1 MNREREKRGQI
12 LDALKTIIHYGRE
25 PIFIFEATGTILGEN
40 DHFKKLPKK
49 TKQGLLNKNGMVK
62 NSIIE
67 SLKNGIKSIQLE
79 DDGGLTFLHTITFCN
94 FLKDNSL
101 ALGLISRGSKNCIN
115 ESKMDRKEMFRLI
128 THELKSPLSNIM
140 ITLEFILLKKN
151 KIDFDEIVNKI
162 RSILKQVI
170 SLNSFI
176 DNYLDMEKLN
186 GGFIEPCIDVFDLKE
201 MIKEIQNTVE
211 PLVKSKGLDFI
222 ISAKNIPAKMKND
235 EEMIKRIILNF
246 LNNATKFTKEGFV
259 KLEVSKGKNTIQ
271 FTVEDSGAGI
281 EEKNLKDIFEPFKRF
296 KEEGKKS
303 EGFGLGLNIANKF
316 AKMLKGKITIKSKV
330 GKGSKFS
337 LVLPL
342 R

>member
-12 LDALKTIIHYGRE
+12 LNGLETIIQYGRE
-25 PIFIFEATGTILGEN
+25 PIFIFEATGNILGEN
-40 DHFKKLPKK
+40 EYFKKLPEK
-49 TKQGLLNKNGMVK
+49 TKKLLLDKNGNLK

-67 SLKNGIKSIQLE
+67 SLKTGIKSIWLK
-79 DDGGLTFLHTITFCN
+79 DSTGSTFLHTITFRN

-101 ALGLISRGSKNCIN
+101 ALGLISKDSQDCMN
-115 ESKMDRKEMFRLI
+115 ESTMDRKEMFRLI
-128 THELKSPLSNIM
+128 THELKSPLSNIL
-140 ITLEFILLKKN
+140 ITLEYILLRKN
-151 KIDFDEIVNKI
+151 KIDFNEIVDKI

-186 GGFIEPCIDVFDLKE
+186 AGFIEPCFDVFDLKE
-201 MIKEIQNTVE
+201 MINEIQDSVE
-211 PLVKSKGLDFI
+211 PIIKSKGLDFI
-222 ISAKNIPAKMKND
+222 ISTKNIPDKMKND
-235 EEMIKRIILNF
+235 EEMIKRIVLNF

-259 KLEVSKGKNTIQ
+259 KLEVSQGKNSIR
-271 FTVEDSGAGI
+271 FIVEDSGMGI
-281 EEKNLKDIFEPFKRF
+281 EKKDLKDIFEPFKRI

-316 AKMLKGKITIKSKV
+316 AKMLKGKISVKSKV
-330 GKGSKFS
+330 GKGSKFT
-337 LVLPL
+337 LNLPL